1 MICLCALASLLPEC
15 AFGYLYGLPLG
26 CIVLVGVWIGFWA
39 VADSAIYKASL
50 TELCISRIRTTLL
63 GLQSALGYSM
73 IVALGS
79 YFKRAVAI
87 IGVMPLAKMP
97 DTW

>member
-1 MICLCALASLLPEC
+1 MRVRLSVRIAP
-15 AFGYLYGLPLG
+15 G

-63 GLQSALGYSM
+63 GLNPPW
-73 IVALGS
+73 
-79 YFKRAVAI
+79 AI
-87 IGVMPLAKMP
+87 P
-97 DTW
+97 